1 EDKPTFTE
9 PTIYRRERV
18 ADRTRDRGP
27 TVRTQPAR
35 DATRAV
41 FNRSNCTSRVPIPRS
56 ILAIAQRVLRARLYA
71 VTSQAKMV
79 AAAIRMRGPGAPR
92 HDSRAPARDLS
103 ALETRCPRRERPL
116 AHID

>member
-1 EDKPTFTE
+1 MSAMPAGIETKNATSWNQPRSRGFEDKPTFTE

-41 FNRSNCTSRVPIPRS
+41 FNRSNCASRVPIPRS

-71 VTSQAKMV
+71 VTSQ
-79 AAAIRMRGPGAPR
+79 
-92 HDSRAPARDLS
+92 
-103 ALETRCPRRERPL
+103 
-116 AHID
+116 